1 MKKYIPYLLF
11 LLVTIILFHEFLFT
25 SNGVLFS
32 SDQLESGIFFR
43 KLYADFFTQYWEFP
57 LWDRFISGGIPFIDA
72 THGDTF
78 YPAAFMKFFIPLYK
92 ALGLKLVLHVF
103 LSGIFMFIA
112 LKTYG
117 LKKYSAIFGSI
128 AYMTAPMIVTLV
140 YPGHDA
146 KMYVA
151 ALLPLAFN
159 FLHKGLRDNKIKD
172 MLLFGSVVG
181 FMILSSHVQT
191 TYFSL
196 WFLFFYAVYKLIS
209 EYVENK
215 DIKPVSK
222 KFSLFWLGI
231 VLALF
236 IGAVQL
242 IPPYIYSKQFSIRGT
257 EAKTTFEHAC
267 SWGMHPEEAFSVIV
281 PEFCGDNRLSHVQDR
296 DEYEKVLK
304 DGGYSSLKE
313 FQEVSS
319 GNYKGSY
326 WGRNAFK
333 LNSEYSGVIILF
345 LSILAIFIYRGK
357 FRKDVIF
364 FMSFGLF
371 TLLYALVD
379 HTPLFWLAYKIIP
392 GVNLFRGQGMI
403 LFILSFVLAF
413 VSSILVDQISDRND
427 EVSPKTSKKLL
438 YIIPSIFIIGLI
450 FSFSLSGV
458 MSIYKSI
465 FSPIKMPDENY
476 LSIIRQ
482 GIIFSSLLI
491 SLSGLSIYLFLK
503 KNINL
508 ITFITIITALV
519 FIDSYRINR
528 KFIKTV
534 DKAGLG
540 IKFEDISLTKQL
552 RELESKE
559 GYFRVF
565 NLNMFGDNQ
574 LPIHGVTTVK
584 GFHDNELKWYRKF
597 RGINEQGVNNDTN
610 LTEDLNNF
618 QDNNFL
624 SLAGAR
630 FLLYKDKEGKTDIIP
645 NPTYQPRA
653 FVVSGYEIIE
663 DEDKIVQRLKG
674 DIDVSKTVILEKE
687 PSLTFVDSIV
697 AGEVTNY
704 KYDGNE
710 VYIEVDMQNNGLVV
724 MTDNYFP
731 YWHAYDESGKEIEIL
746 KADLTFRAI
755 ELPKGKHRITFKYIS
770 KPYLIGKTMSIVGVL
785 VVIVLIV
792 LGFRKRKKEL

>member
-1 MKKYIPYLLF
+1 MDKLKKYIPYLLF
-11 LLVTIILFHEFLFT
+11 LLVTIIIFHEFLF
-25 SNGVLFS
+25 SSSGVLFS

-43 KLYADFFTQYWEFP
+43 KLYADFFKEFWEFP

-172 MLLFGSVVG
+172 MLFFGSVVG

-191 TYFSL
+191 TYFAL
-196 WFLFFYAVYKLIS
+196 WFLFFYAVYKLVS

-215 DIKPVSK
+215 EIKPVSK

-257 EAKTTFEHAC
+257 EAKTSFEHAC
-267 SWGMHPEEAFSVIV
+267 SWGMHPEEAFSLIV
-281 PEFCGDNRLSHVQDR
+281 PEFCGENRLSHFTNVTTQA
-296 DEYEKVLK
+296 EYEIYK
-304 DGGYSSLKE
+304 KE
-313 FQEVSS
+313 ADS
-319 GNYKGSY
+319 GANSY
-326 WGRNAFK
+326 WGRNPFK

-345 LSILAIFIYRGK
+345 LSVLAIFIYRGK
-357 FRKDVIF
+357 HRKDVIF

-371 TLLYALVD
+371 TLLYSLVN
-379 HTPLFWLAYKIIP
+379 HTPLFWLAYKIVP

-413 VSSILVDQISDRND
+413 VSAILVDHFTDANES
-427 EVSPKTSKKLL
+427 VSERISKKLI
-438 YIIPSIFIIGLI
+438 YIIPAVFVIGLI
-450 FSFSLSGV
+450 FSFSLTGL
-458 MSIYKSI
+458 MSLYKSI
-465 FSPIKMPDENY
+465 FSPVKMPDENY

-534 DKAGLG
+534 DKHGLG
-540 IKFEDISLTKQL
+540 IKFEDIPLTKQL
-552 RELESKE
+552 RELEKKE

-597 RGINEQGVNNDTN
+597 RGVNEQGVNNDTN

-618 QDNNFL
+618 QNNNFL

-630 FLLYKDKEGKTDIIP
+630 FLLYKDKE
-645 NPTYQPRA
+645 
-653 FVVSGYEIIE
+653 
-663 DEDKIVQRLKG
+663 
-674 DIDVSKTVILEKE
+674 
-687 PSLTFVDSIV
+687 
-697 AGEVTNY
+697 
-704 KYDGNE
+704 
-710 VYIEVDMQNNGLVV
+710 
-724 MTDNYFP
+724 
-731 YWHAYDESGKEIEIL
+731 
-746 KADLTFRAI
+746 
-755 ELPKGKHRITFKYIS
+755 
-770 KPYLIGKTMSIVGVL
+770 
-785 VVIVLIV
+785 
-792 LGFRKRKKEL
+792 

>member
-1 MKKYIPYLLF
+1 MNKMKKYIPYLLF
-11 LLVTIILFHEFLFT
+11 LLVTIILFHEFLF
-25 SNGVLFS
+25 SANGVLFS

-43 KLYADFFTQYWEFP
+43 KLYADFFKEYWEFP

-103 LSGIFMFIA
+103 LSGVFMFIA
-112 LKTYG
+112 LKNYG
-117 LKKYSAIFGSI
+117 LKKYSSIFGSI

-146 KMYVA
+146 KIYVA

-172 MLLFGSVVG
+172 VLLFGGTVG

-191 TYFSL
+191 TYFAL
-196 WFLFFYAVYKLIS
+196 WFLFFYAVYKLVV
-209 EYVENK
+209 EYTANK
-215 DIKPVSK
+215 EIKPVTK

-231 VLALF
+231 VLALL

-267 SWGMHPEEAFSVIV
+267 SWGMHPEEAFSLIV
-281 PEFCGDNRLSHVQDR
+281 PEFCGENRMSHFVNVTTQA
-296 DEYEKVLK
+296 EYEIYK
-304 DGGYSSLKE
+304 KE
-313 FQEVSS
+313 ADS
-319 GNYKGSY
+319 GANSY

-345 LSILAIFIYRGK
+345 LSILAIFIYKGK
-357 FRKDVIF
+357 HRKDVIF

-371 TLLYALVD
+371 TLLYSLVN
-379 HTPLFWLAYKIIP
+379 HTPLFWLVYKIVP

-413 VSSILVDQISDRND
+413 VSSILVDHFTDSNE
-427 EVSPKTSKKLL
+427 EVATKASKKLM
-438 YIIPSIFIIGLI
+438 YIIPAVFVVGLI
-450 FSFSLSGV
+450 FSFSLSGM
-458 MSIYKSI
+458 MSLYKSI

-482 GIIFSSLLI
+482 GIIFSSMLI

-508 ITFITIITALV
+508 ITFIMIITALV

-534 DKAGLG
+534 DKKDLG

-552 RELESKE
+552 RELETQE

-597 RGINEQGVNNDTN
+597 RGINDQGVNNDTN

-624 SLAGAR
+624 TLAGAR

-645 NPTYQPRA
+645 NPSYQPRA
-653 FVVSGYEIIE
+653 FVVSKFEIIE
-663 DEDKIVQRLKG
+663 DEDKIVERLKG
-674 DIDVSKTVILEKE
+674 DIDVSKTVILEKL
-687 PSLTFVDSIV
+687 PSLTFVDSTI
-697 AGEVTNY
+697 AGKITNY

-710 VYIEVDMQNNGLVV
+710 VYLEADMQENGLVV

-731 YWHAYDESGKEIEIL
+731 YWHAYDESGKELEIF
-746 KADLTFRAI
+746 KADLTYRAI
-755 ELPKGKHRITFKYIS
+755 ELPKGKHKIAFKYIS
-770 KPYLIGKTMSIVGVL
+770 KPYNIAKTMSIIGVL
-785 VVIVLIV
+785 ALIILVIM
-792 LGFRKRKKEL
+792 GFRKKKNEN

>member
-1 MKKYIPYLLF
+1 
-11 LLVTIILFHEFLFT
+11 
-25 SNGVLFS
+25 
-32 SDQLESGIFFR
+32 
-43 KLYADFFTQYWEFP
+43 
-57 LWDRFISGGIPFIDA
+57 
-72 THGDTF
+72 F

-159 FLHKGLRDNKIKD
+159 FLHKGLTENKIKD
-172 MLLFGSVVG
+172 MLFFGTVVG

-191 TYFSL
+191 TYFAL

-267 SWGMHPEEAFSVIV
+267 SWGMHPEEAFSLIV
-281 PEFCGDNRLSHVQDR
+281 PEFCGENRLSHFTNVTTQ
-296 DEYEKVLK
+296 DEYEVYK
-304 DGGYSSLKE
+304 KE
-313 FQEVSS
+313 ADS
-319 GNYKGSY
+319 GANSY
-326 WGRNAFK
+326 WGRNPFK

-357 FRKDVIF
+357 HRKDVIF

-371 TLLYALVD
+371 TVLYSLVN
-379 HTPLFWLAYKIIP
+379 HTPLFWLAYKIVP

-413 VSSILVDQISDRND
+413 VSAVLVDHFTDVNES
-427 EVSPKTSKKLL
+427 VSEKVSKKLI
-438 YIIPSIFIIGLI
+438 YIIPAIFIVGLI
-450 FSFSLSGV
+450 FSFSLTGM
-458 MSIYKSI
+458 MSLYKSI
-465 FSPIKMPDENY
+465 FSPVKMPDENY

-503 KNINL
+503 KNINF

-534 DKAGLG
+534 DKHSLG

-552 RELESKE
+552 RDLELKE

-584 GFHDNELKWYRKF
+584 GFHDNELKWYRKY

-618 QDNNFL
+618 QNNNFL
-624 SLAGAR
+624 TLAGAR

-645 NPTYQPRA
+645 NPSYQPRA
-653 FVVSGYEIIE
+653 FIVSDYKVIT
-663 DEDKIVQRLKG
+663 DEDAIVQELKG
-674 DIDVSKTVILEKE
+674 DIDISKTVILEKE
-687 PSLTFVDSIV
+687 PTLTFVDSIS
-697 AGEVTNY
+697 AGKVVDY

-710 VYIEVDMQNNGLVV
+710 VILEADMQENGLVV

-731 YWHAYDESGKEIEIL
+731 YWHAYDETGKEIEIF

-755 ELPKGKHRITFKYIS
+755 ELPKGKHKITFKYIS
-770 KPYLIGKTMSIVGVL
+770 KPYIISKYLTLIGLLISVIL
-785 VVIVLIV
+785 V
-792 LGFRKRKKEL
+792 FYRKSKN